1 MYKIIGFLLVLIAD
15 VLVVLYIKERKAS
28 EINSLFDIIDFIKKI
43 SMKVIDLKI
52 PIAEAVVKTKGEV
65 SSYIDSVIDKFQ
77 KCSFGGTVRDNLID
91 VINNEEKLDKICK
104 KIVVDY
110 LNIFGKIPK
119 ENMEDYLKMTIDLL
133 DKVLLTKKEND
144 IKTKKITNSIVY
156 GVSFVLIIL
165 IV

>member
-1 MYKIIGFLLVLIAD
+1 MIGFVLVLIAD
-15 VLVVLYIKERKAS
+15 VLVVLYIKELKTS
-28 EINSLFDIIDFIKKI
+28 EINSLFDVIDFIKKI

-52 PIAEAVVKTKGEV
+52 PISEAVVKTKGEV
-65 SSYIDSVIDKFQ
+65 SSYIDGIIDKFRN
-77 KCSFGGTVRDNLID
+77 CSFGGTVRENLIE
-91 VINNEEKLDKICK
+91 VINKDEKLKKKKK

-119 ENMEDYLKMTIDLL
+119 ENMEDYLKMTIDSL
-133 DKVLLTKKEND
+133 DKILLIKKENH
-144 IKTKKITNSIVY
+144 IKTKKIINSIVY